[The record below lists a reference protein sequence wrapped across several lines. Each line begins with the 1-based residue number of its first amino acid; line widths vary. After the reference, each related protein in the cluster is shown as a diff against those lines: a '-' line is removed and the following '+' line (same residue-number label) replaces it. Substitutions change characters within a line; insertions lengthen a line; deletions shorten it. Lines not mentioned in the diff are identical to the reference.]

1 MKPDFFADV
10 ILPLPL
16 PRLFTYYVPP
26 EMADGLKQGVRV
38 VVPFGKKKQYSGIVF
53 SLHHNKPEGYE
64 TKPLLS
70 VLERTPIVNSRQLKF
85 WQWLA
90 EYYQCSLG
98 EVYKA
103 ALPSGLKLESET
115 RVYYNPH
122 FEQTGDLPEKA
133 RTILSFMAEKKVCS
147 VAEINE
153 KLGQKSCLH
162 ILQPLIDEE
171 AVFVSQHLKEGYRPK
186 TENFLKLGPDYRSE
200 EDLRKAFEA
209 LEKAPRQLNLLMTF
223 IHKAG
228 GTGKVLHGESM
239 ARKTLLGGNN
249 NAASPLKELIKKG
262 IFEQYTRETGRLDLS
277 EGIVEEKNAFSLA
290 QSRAYEEIL
299 QSFRDHQVVL
309 FHGVTSSGKT
319 ELYIHLIEKHLEKG
333 EQVLYLLPEIALTT
347 QITTRL
353 KRHFGNKLGI
363 YHSKFSSEERVEVY
377 RDLLEHKNY
386 QVILGVRSSIFLPFT
401 NPGLVI
407 VDEEHEQSFKQFDPA
422 PRYHARDAGIMLA
435 HMHGAKVLLGT
446 ATPSIESYYNA
457 KRGKYGLVELQT
469 RFEDIRLPRIL
480 VADTREARRK
490 KQMKSHF
497 TPLLLDHLQ
506 TALERKEQAILFQN
520 RRGFSPFVECDVC
533 TWVPRCKYCDVSMT
547 YHKKMNQLVCH
558 YCGHTTTLPQTC
570 QACGSPGLSTKG
582 FGTEKIEE
590 EIKIFFPEAR
600 VARMDYDT
608 TRTKQSYQKII
619 SEFETD
625 ALDILIGTQ
634 MVTKGLDFDRVS
646 VVGILNADNMLNI
659 PDFRA
664 FERGFQM
671 MAQVSG
677 RAGRKNKQGT
687 VILQTAAPDHP
698 IIHYVID
705 NDYETMYRTQLEER
719 KMFKYPPYYRLINL
733 MLKHKQKHVVDSA
746 AESLAARLRPVMG
759 DRVLGPQEPPV
770 SRVQNQYLTRIILKF
785 EKRHSPA
792 HVKKIVNNAINDILS
807 RQQWRYVSVQVDVD
821 PL

>member
-733 MLKHKQKHVVDSA
+733 MLKHKQKHTVDSA